1 VNFVE
6 SFSYVRNGVLYIK
19 PTLTADRFGEDFL
32 YNGTLDMWKEGCNV
46 NYNGGCIAYAKIFL
60 LIQLCPLYEM
70 FSLLSGRLQRTSSI
84 QFNPPGCALST
95 RSALLTARSRYAL
108 KCPVAIGFGLV
119 WYYNFR
125 QLNFSN
131 KFKNFFSLK
140 LFGWCQQK
148 TVMERGHDLVKSIWL
163 KYAQMII

>member
-1 VNFVE
+1 LNTTQIALKTGTNVSLSYYCNHYNVNVNFVE

-119 WYYNFR
+119 
-125 QLNFSN
+125 
-131 KFKNFFSLK
+131 
-140 LFGWCQQK
+140 
-148 TVMERGHDLVKSIWL
+148 
-163 KYAQMII
+163 